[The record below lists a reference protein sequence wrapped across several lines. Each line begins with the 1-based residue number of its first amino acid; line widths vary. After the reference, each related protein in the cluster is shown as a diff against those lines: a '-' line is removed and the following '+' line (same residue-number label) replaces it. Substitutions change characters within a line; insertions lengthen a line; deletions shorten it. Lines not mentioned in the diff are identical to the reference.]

1 MMIDRKEIEM
11 KLSLYEVKM
20 ALGRMHDAVL
30 VLVLVLVDVITWL
43 RAAYENLRIQDK
55 LATPS
60 PPGRVTI
67 IARRAQ

>member
-30 VLVLVLVDVITWL
+30 VLVLVDVITYM
-43 RAAYENLRIQDK
+43 RKVE
-55 LATPS
+55 
-60 PPGRVTI
+60 GCV
-67 IARRAQ
+67 